1 MGSNSI
7 PGRPM
12 RAHTAIPTLILMLS
26 AAGQPLAAQDT
37 ERGSGLWIA
46 GGLGGGW
53 TRVHCDICDDDLLF
67 GLAANLGIGSR
78 LSSSLAL
85 GIEGSGWRKRV
96 ETTETTTKRRLLTL
110 QAVAYWYPARN
121 GPRYFFK
128 GGLGVV
134 SYSLDDD
141 PGPDEEDEDP
151 ITSSSLGG
159 QVGVGYEIP
168 VSSHLSFSPY
178 VNLMGSLGADL
189 KRGSTVFTSA
199 SITAIQFGLG
209 LAWH

>member
-26 AAGQPLAAQDT
+26 AAGQPLAAQDA

-85 GIEGSGWRKRV
+85 GIEGSGWRKEWRPPRQPRRGGSLRS
-96 ETTETTTKRRLLTL
+96 RRLLIGIRPET
-110 QAVAYWYPARN
+110 VR
-121 GPRYFFK
+121 GTSSR
-128 GGLGVV
+128 GGLA
-134 SYSLDDD
+134 SCRTAWMMT
-141 PGPDEEDEDP
+141 PD
-151 ITSSSLGG
+151 
-159 QVGVGYEIP
+159 
-168 VSSHLSFSPY
+168 
-178 VNLMGSLGADL
+178 LM
-189 KRGSTVFTSA
+189 RRTR
-199 SITAIQFGLG
+199 IR
-209 LAWH
+209 